1 MITCGRV
8 MYQLQQPKVVLEGNT
23 NVRTKCLPIA
33 IQLQTIAFLSNI
45 TC

>member
-8 MYQLQQPKVVLEGNT
+8 MYQLQPKVVFEGNT

-33 IQLQTIAFLSNI
+33 MQLLTIAFLSNI